1 VKTSGRGQKG
11 QKARTGAHI
20 PAYFEGGQNR
30 FSQRMPYIGG
40 FKNPFKKQFALVNV
54 GQLNAF
60 PAGSEVTSE
69 SLVTTGLIG
78 RAEAKHLLKILGNGE
93 LTRALTVRAHKV
105 SDGAKGK
112 IEAAGGTVDVIV
124 LPTRRKT
131 KRAPK
136 ESQPVAAATAA
147 PPA

>member
-1 VKTSGRGQKG
+1 
-11 QKARTGAHI
+11 
-20 PAYFEGGQNR
+20 
-30 FSQRMPYIGG
+30 
-40 FKNPFKKQFALVNV
+40 
-54 GQLNAF
+54 
-60 PAGSEVTSE
+60 
-69 SLVTTGLIG
+69 
-78 RAEAKHLLKILGNGE
+78 
-93 LTRALTVRAHKV
+93 LTVRAHKV

-136 ESQPVAAATAA
+136 ESQPVAASSAA